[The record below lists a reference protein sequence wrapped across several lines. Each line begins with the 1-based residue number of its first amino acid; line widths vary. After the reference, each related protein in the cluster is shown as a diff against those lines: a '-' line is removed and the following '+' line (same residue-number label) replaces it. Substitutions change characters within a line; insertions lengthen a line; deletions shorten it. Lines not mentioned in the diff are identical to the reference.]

1 MQRLYAG
8 CNSGRIPMDL
18 NDIDAQE
25 LLQPAGKAAQA
36 TVTRSLE
43 AEDVEEAAAAGV
55 RTESDVAPGISPV
68 QKLRF
73 SHHQLARL
81 LVQGIP
87 GTQAAAT
94 LGMHP
99 QRVYQLQNDPT
110 FQELLQSYEE
120 QAEQIFQS
128 VQERLMLTGM
138 SALER
143 LDDKLENE
151 DEDLSVGELRGIMQD
166 TFDRAGFGPQQ
177 TVNSNNHQSASQD
190 LIEAMKE
197 NVQTKSQGRV
207 IDREASQTGAE
218 DAEFTD
224 AAGSEAPASNNPG
237 AGDSRVDDSAPGNS
251 EPAGPED

>member
-1 MQRLYAG
+1 
-8 CNSGRIPMDL
+8 MDL

-55 RTESDVAPGISPV
+55 RTESDSLPGGISPV

-81 LVQGIP
+81 LVQGVP
-87 GTQAAAT
+87 GTQAAAS

-143 LDDKLENE
+143 LDDKLEDE

-207 IDREASQTGAE
+207 IDREEAQTGAE
-218 DAEFTD
+218 DAEFTEGK
-224 AAGSEAPASNNPG
+224 AFAPASDNPG
-237 AGDSRVDDSAPGNS
+237 PGDSGTDDSAPGNS
-251 EPAGPED
+251 EPAEPED